1 MATGDL
7 NTEIKITANADG
19 VETGVARAKRS
30 LSDLGQEAAKVGD
43 KAAAGTEKAERAYTR
58 LESEIRRTTA
68 ALVAQAEGSG
78 RAGEILQRALAQGLD
93 PARLEP
99 GLVKL
104 RELQQAQQESARIA
118 TEQVQAQRQAAQ
130 AAAEEAR
137 AKAAQQA
144 QQQSYLAGLREE
156 IALYGRSAD
165 EVARYRA
172 AKLGVSAEAAPL
184 LLQLQNQRAAQQAA
198 AQAARDEAEAQ
209 REAARA
215 KQQAETAQRSFLAGL
230 REQADLVG
238 KSQADVL
245 RYRAAQ
251 LGVGK
256 DAEAFIQ
263 QIERSSQAMG
273 RYGVSTAQTTA
284 ALRMVPAQLT
294 DIAVS
299 LQGGQNPLT
308 VLFQQGGQLRDMFG
322 SVGGAARALGGYVL
336 SLVGPFT
343 LAAAAGVAL
352 GAAYLS
358 GDAEARKLR
367 ETLILTGNQAGV
379 TTEQLVDMAGAVR
392 SLGGGTRGRATEV
405 LAQLAS
411 TGAVGAANFTRFT
424 DAALR
429 LEKVGGPAAEKTA
442 EAFTKL
448 GQEPLKAALELDK
461 ATNFLTASVYRQIK
475 ALDDQ
480 GRTSEA
486 ARVAQEAYF
495 TAVNNQAPALL
506 ENLGY
511 IERAWLAIKSATTG
525 AIDAAKSIGRQDT
538 MAEQIAGMQAL
549 LDNAAAARERA
560 RARGQNVPDDSP
572 ELRAITAQIV
582 ALRRRQLIEKEIADA
597 EAARTETK
605 RKLLE
610 WDKQGEAYVSQQ
622 AKMAAELRKTE
633 AEGQALVL
641 AGLITEEQLR
651 KRIADVRAKYAE
663 KSSGA
668 APGGETE
675 VARIKAMIEAQR
687 EQNRRLAEY
696 GEQAETLTAG
706 ENLRLRIQ
714 KELTTSIAGSARE
727 QKLAALGLAEQLIV
741 EEKIGRARAAAVK
754 AQKEARETTA
764 KQAQEV
770 AREAEQISQQA
781 QAQEAA
787 NAVWGKGRT
796 AIAEATLAQLE
807 NTMAQVDATDAAD
820 PKYIASLNAK
830 IEAQRRFVAALKAAD
845 FKQISQQQED
855 FARAAA
861 DQVASAQLELS
872 LVGATA
878 QQRAAIVEQMR
889 IQQQLE
895 QRIAE
900 IRKSSLTPEQQ
911 QAAVGREYDIAAQ
924 QAKAAAIRAQAGEL
938 ERLIG
943 SADDAA
949 REAFLAIGDEGVNA
963 FERIGR
969 SIKTAVLDMLYQ
981 MTLRPFVIRLAASA
995 FGAPQST
1002 VDRLSGGASSG
1013 SPTGGGLGSIFDAS
1027 GGLGQVLNSGGI
1039 SGIGS
1044 PFSSGAFGGGLTG
1057 LLGSGLSSLGSAMG
1071 WTSLSGFGAGLTGAG
1086 TLAGSTALS
1095 MGTAGASLGATVGA
1109 AIPYIG
1115 WAAAIASLL
1124 SNRNKWS
1131 GQFGETQVRDGVA
1144 GDTSTRSIFTNSS
1157 YSADLSKTTAQV
1169 GESIAKTV
1177 EVFGGAT
1184 SDFILRQFSATA
1196 SKKDRAQ
1203 AGTDLFIGGEFVRVG
1218 QTEVAKAD
1226 QGTAFAEQTQRA
1238 TLVALQRTVGGA
1250 VGEYFDSIDALTAS
1264 IEDVQKVL
1272 TTAESVRAF
1281 GEQAKWL
1288 GGVLDELTG
1297 LGVQTTAD
1305 LAAAA
1310 GGFDALGQSASQ
1322 AYQILYTEQERTA
1335 FLAEDVA
1342 VAFGKLGREVP
1353 TSVEG
1358 YRDALAQANAAMLAG
1373 VPGAEK
1379 LYATLLQLVPA
1390 WDQAR
1395 QAVDSGMAEI
1405 SKALTDQGRNL
1416 EVDLLRAQGRDAEA
1430 RALQREI
1437 ETQGF
1442 SEAALAAYDHNRALR
1457 DQIDAQNEATRA
1469 TERMAAM
1476 VAQADAARVELFRSQ
1491 GRTDLADS
1499 LQFKLDTAGMTEAQI
1514 AVYRFTAAIRA
1525 QTEANNAATQ
1535 AAQETAAAQLQAAED
1550 MAKAQAEAARQAER
1564 EALDT
1569 RQRAAQAA
1577 FDVAREQVQELERLG
1592 TLLADSVRSIY
1603 GEVSSTIQQQARTGR
1618 DTIAR
1623 SLAQALATGY
1633 LPDSETLQR
1642 AIEDARAGIQDT
1654 PYASQFEADRDRLV
1668 LAGQL
1673 AQLDAITAG
1682 QKSLAERQLEAQ
1694 ERSLDELR
1702 AIREKLGAASM
1713 PQPAAPTAP
1722 ALPAAVARP
1731 DISGITPTAA
1741 YLSANPDVMAAYNRD
1756 TYGLTLAEFVKTHY
1770 ERFGRAEGRLSPE
1783 EELRRLGIPSYAVG
1797 IDYVPRDML
1806 AYIHE
1811 GERVTP
1817 AAEVRDQSAAMQA
1830 MASELAAVRAQL
1842 ERVTSQLVAVAD
1854 NTDRTARAVN
1864 GRPDA
1869 PVLVEIA

>member
-30 LSDLGQEAAKVGD
+30 LSDLGQEAAKVGE

-118 TEQVQAQRQAAQ
+118 TEQAQAQRQAAQ

-486 ARVAQEAYF
+486 ARVAQGAYF

-651 KRIADVRAKYAE
+651 KRIADVRTKYTV
-663 KSSGA
+663 K
-668 APGGETE
+668 PTGGENE
-675 VARIKAMIEAQR
+675 LARIQAMLEAQR

-706 ENLRLRIQ
+706 ETLRLRIQ
-714 KELTTSIAGSARE
+714 KELTTSISGSARE

-845 FKQISQQQED
+845 FKQITQQQED

-1002 VDRLSGGASSG
+1002 VDRLSGGGGSGVGMLNNLGTLGTAAQAAWGLSAGATSASLAAANAVG
-1013 SPTGGGLGSIFDAS
+1013 AVGGDALGTLIAANGQWAGVSAGAGAAS
-1027 GGLGQVLNSGGI
+1027 G
-1039 SGIGS
+1039 
-1044 PFSSGAFGGGLTG
+1044 
-1057 LLGSGLSSLGSAMG
+1057 
-1071 WTSLSGFGAGLTGAG
+1071 
-1086 TLAGSTALS
+1086 AGSLMSTIGAAAPWI
-1095 MGTAGASLGATVGA
+1095 AGAIAL
-1109 AIPYIG
+1109 
-1115 WAAAIASLL
+1115 ASLFAD
-1124 SNRNKWS
+1124 RNKWS
-1131 GQFGETQVRDGVA
+1131 GQFGETQVRGGVA
-1144 GDTSTRSIFTNSS
+1144 GDTSTRSIFSNSS

-1177 EVFGGAT
+1177 EAFGGAT

-1196 SKKDRAQ
+1196 SEKDRSQ

-1226 QGTAFAEQTQRA
+1226 QGAAFAEQAQRA

-1264 IEDVQKVL
+1264 FEDVQKVL
-1272 TTAESVRAF
+1272 TTAEAVRTF
-1281 GEQAKWL
+1281 GEQAEWL
-1288 GGVLDELTG
+1288 GGVLDDLTG

-1310 GGFDALGQSASQ
+1310 GGFDALGQSAAQ
-1322 AYQILYTEQERTA
+1322 AYQILYTEQERAA
-1335 FLAEDVA
+1335 FIAEDVA
-1342 VAFGKLGREVP
+1342 AAFGDLGREVP
-1353 TSVEG
+1353 TTVEG
-1358 YRDALAQANAAMLAG
+1358 YRDALGEANAAMLAG

-1395 QAVDSGMAEI
+1395 QAADSGMAEI
-1405 SKALTDQGRNL
+1405 IKGLTDQGRNL
-1416 EVDLLRAQGRDAEA
+1416 EVDLLQAQGRDAEA

-1442 SEAALAAYDHNRALR
+1442 SEAALAAYDHNQALR

-1476 VAQADAARVELFRSQ
+1476 VAEADAARVDLFRSQ
-1491 GRTDLADS
+1491 GRNDLADT
-1499 LQFKLDTAGMTEAQI
+1499 LQFALDTRGMTEAQI
-1514 AVYRFTAAIRA
+1514 AVLRFTAAIRA
-1525 QTEANNAATQ
+1525 QAEANRV
-1535 AAQETAAAQLQAAED
+1535 AAQSADEATAAQLAAAEE
-1550 MAKAQAEAARQAER
+1550 AVAAQSEAASQAEL

-1577 FDVAREQVQELERLG
+1577 FDVARERVAELERLG

-1603 GEVSSTIQQQARTGR
+1603 GEVSSTIQQQARAGR

-1633 LPDSETLQR
+1633 LPDSQTLQQ
-1642 AIEDARAGIQDT
+1642 AIEDARGGIQDT

-1673 AQLDAITAG
+1673 AQLEEIRGAQETIAEK
-1682 QKSLAERQLEAQ
+1682 QLAVS
-1694 ERSLDELR
+1694 ERSLEQLQ
-1702 AIREKLGAASM
+1702 AIRAKLGSAQAA
-1713 PQPAAPTAP
+1713 PAPAAPAAPAAPTAP
-1722 ALPAAVARP
+1722 SRP
-1731 DISGITPTAA
+1731 DLSGITPTAA

-1806 AYIHE
+1806 AYIHQ

-1817 AAEVRDQSAAMQA
+1817 ASDVRDQSAAMQT
-1830 MASELAAVRAQL
+1830 MAAELAAVRAQL

-1864 GRPDA
+1864 GRQDA